1 MANDKRARLIS
12 VLLLILTFA
21 AGYMLGLARDSRRAD
36 EAVTSVDWVVGD
48 DEAAQEPEPPDDEPP
63 DEQADSSRA
72 RGPVI
77 YQLGLEPA
85 QRERVEE
92 IIRHFRG
99 RMRTLNRE
107 SREAY
112 DREQTALLDATRDS
126 IKAILSPGQVVQYD
140 SLLAVRYP
148 PDRGRQGQGDDRRD
162 RRRDNRSDE
171 GDNR

>member
-21 AGYMLGLARDSRRAD
+21 AGYMLGLARESRRSA
-36 EAVTSVDWVVGD
+36 EAVPSVDAVVA
-48 DEAAQEPEPPDDEPP
+48 DEAAQEAASP
-63 DEQADSSRA
+63 DEAPRDEDADSSRA
-72 RGPVI
+72 REPVI
-77 YQLGLEPA
+77 YELGLEPE
-85 QRERVEE
+85 QRERVAE

-107 SREAY
+107 SRAAY
-112 DREQTALLDATRDS
+112 DRDQTALLNATRDS
-126 IKAILSPGQVVQYD
+126 IKSILNPVQVVQYD

-148 PDRGRQGQGDDRRD
+148 PERGRQGDDRRD
-162 RRRDNRSDE
+162 RRRENRSDQ